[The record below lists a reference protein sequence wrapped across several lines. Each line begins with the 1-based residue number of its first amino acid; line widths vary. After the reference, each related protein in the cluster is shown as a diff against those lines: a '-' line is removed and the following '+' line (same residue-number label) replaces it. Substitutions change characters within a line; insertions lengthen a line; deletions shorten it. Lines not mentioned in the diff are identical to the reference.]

1 MEIIYMENHV
11 GCDVSNHLK
20 SPAIMNLREPEK
32 QILDDFEHKVTNKMQ
47 KYGDEPDFPKLENYG
62 LTRMELDDYLFDKQ
76 AILDMGGSKRTQLT
90 VGGFVTVIPVL
101 ILSCFPDKSPIYE
114 NGKAMTTIIAI
125 IIGLLLA
132 CFCKALLQMVILY
145 RVNKHKETKM
155 ETFIKAVLFYEKR

>member
-1 MEIIYMENHV
+1 
-11 GCDVSNHLK
+11 
-20 SPAIMNLREPEK
+20 MNLREPEK

-125 IIGLLLA
+125 IIGLLVA

>member
-1 MEIIYMENHV
+1 
-11 GCDVSNHLK
+11 
-20 SPAIMNLREPEK
+20 MNLREPEK

-47 KYGDEPDFPKLENYG
+47 KYGDEPDFPKLENHG

-90 VGGFVTVIPVL
+90 VGGFITVIPVL

>member
-1 MEIIYMENHV
+1 
-11 GCDVSNHLK
+11 
-20 SPAIMNLREPEK
+20 MNLREPEK

-90 VGGFVTVIPVL
+90 VGGFISVIPVL

>member
-1 MEIIYMENHV
+1 
-11 GCDVSNHLK
+11 
-20 SPAIMNLREPEK
+20 MNLREPEK

-90 VGGFVTVIPVL
+90 VGGFSTVIPVL

-132 CFCKALLQMVILY
+132 CFCKALLQMVSLY
-145 RVNKHKETKM
+145 RVIKHKDTKM

>member
-1 MEIIYMENHV
+1 
-11 GCDVSNHLK
+11 
-20 SPAIMNLREPEK
+20 MNLREPEK

-76 AILDMGGSKRTQLT
+76 AILDMGGSKRTQPT
-90 VGGFVTVIPVL
+90 VGGFITVIPVL

>member
-1 MEIIYMENHV
+1 
-11 GCDVSNHLK
+11 
-20 SPAIMNLREPEK
+20 MNLREPEK

-90 VGGFVTVIPVL
+90 VGGFITVIPVL

-155 ETFIKAVLFYEKR
+155 ETYIKAVLFYEKR

>member
-1 MEIIYMENHV
+1 
-11 GCDVSNHLK
+11 
-20 SPAIMNLREPEK
+20 MNLREPEK

-62 LTRMELDDYLFDKQ
+62 LTRMELEDYLFDKQ

-90 VGGFVTVIPVL
+90 VGGFITVIPVL

-132 CFCKALLQMVILY
+132 SFCKALLQMVILY
-145 RVNKHKETKM
+145 RVNKHKEMKM

>member
-1 MEIIYMENHV
+1 M
-11 GCDVSNHLK
+11 K
-20 SPAIMNLREPEK
+20 LREPEK
-32 QILDDFEHKVTNKMQ
+32 QILDDFEHKVTGKIA
-47 KYGDEPDFPKLENYG
+47 KYGNEPDFPKFENYG
-62 LTRMELDDYLFDKQ
+62 ITRMELDDYLFDKQ
-76 AILDMGGSKRTQLT
+76 AILDMGGSKRSQLT
-90 VGGFVTVIPVL
+90 IGGFITVLPVL
-101 ILSCFPDKSPIYE
+101 VLSCFPDKSPIYE

>member
-1 MEIIYMENHV
+1 
-11 GCDVSNHLK
+11 
-20 SPAIMNLREPEK
+20 MNLREPEK

-76 AILDMGGSKRTQLT
+76 AILDMDGSKRTQLT
-90 VGGFVTVIPVL
+90 VGGFITVIPVL

>member
-1 MEIIYMENHV
+1 
-11 GCDVSNHLK
+11 
-20 SPAIMNLREPEK
+20 MNLREPEK

-90 VGGFVTVIPVL
+90 VGGFITVIPVL

-145 RVNKHKETKM
+145 RVNKYKETKM

>member
-1 MEIIYMENHV
+1 
-11 GCDVSNHLK
+11 
-20 SPAIMNLREPEK
+20 MNLREPEK

-90 VGGFVTVIPVL
+90 VGGFITVIPVL

-155 ETFIKAVLFYEKR
+155 ETFIKAVLFYEIR

>member
-1 MEIIYMENHV
+1 
-11 GCDVSNHLK
+11 
-20 SPAIMNLREPEK
+20 MNLREPEK

-114 NGKAMTTIIAI
+114 NGKAMTTIIAT

>member
-1 MEIIYMENHV
+1 
-11 GCDVSNHLK
+11 
-20 SPAIMNLREPEK
+20 MNLREPEK

-90 VGGFVTVIPVL
+90 VGGFITVIPVL

-132 CFCKALLQMVILY
+132 CFCRALLQMVILY

>member
-1 MEIIYMENHV
+1 
-11 GCDVSNHLK
+11 
-20 SPAIMNLREPEK
+20 MNLREPEK

-90 VGGFVTVIPVL
+90 VGGFITVIPVL
-101 ILSCFPDKSPIYE
+101 ILSCFPAKSPIYE

>member
-1 MEIIYMENHV
+1 
-11 GCDVSNHLK
+11 
-20 SPAIMNLREPEK
+20 MNLREPEK

-90 VGGFVTVIPVL
+90 VGGFITVIPVL

-114 NGKAMTTIIAI
+114 NGRAITTITAI

-145 RVNKHKETKM
+145 RVNKHEETKM

>member
-1 MEIIYMENHV
+1 
-11 GCDVSNHLK
+11 
-20 SPAIMNLREPEK
+20 MNLREPEK

-90 VGGFVTVIPVL
+90 VGGFITVIPVL

-145 RVNKHKETKM
+145 RVNKYKETKM
-155 ETFIKAVLFYEKR
+155 ETFIKTVLFHEKR